1 MSVMSE
7 EELQDLLA
15 SSAAYLAYLYE
26 VVRQNADLQDQED
39 QKAFQDILSKTNYL
53 VDKIS
58 SLEIKAGDNEGQFWI
73 SSREDTQGLEA
84 LLQKMKSQTQGS

>member
-39 QKAFQDILSKTNYL
+39 QDAFQDILGKTKYL

-58 SLEIKAGDNEGQFWI
+58 SLEIKAGDDDGQFWI
-73 SSREDTQGLEA
+73 SSRDDTQGLEA
-84 LLQKMKSQTQGS
+84 LLQRMKSQA